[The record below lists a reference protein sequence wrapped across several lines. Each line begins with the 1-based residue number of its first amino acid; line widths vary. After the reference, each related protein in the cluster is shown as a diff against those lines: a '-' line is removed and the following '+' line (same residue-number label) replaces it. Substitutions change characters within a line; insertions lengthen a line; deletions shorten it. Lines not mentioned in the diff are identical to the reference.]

1 MDDGLIYCH
10 GVAAPGCFRQDA
22 TVETA
27 MDRRSFLTLPLLAI
41 SPASQDPRM
50 DRGLRESAQR
60 ILRGLRRIGV
70 QVNVFGEI
78 SRLLDT
84 GLLQTRTELKLRQL
98 AVPVVSGSL
107 VPEEP
112 TLMLMVV
119 SHEFAPGMFVVD
131 QTLELIERVTVP
143 RLGNPN
149 SLDYI
154 PGSTWGGN
162 SNLLMATS
170 ATAATDVEEIM
181 VELAEQF
188 ANDYL
193 AANPK

>member
-1 MDDGLIYCH
+1 
-10 GVAAPGCFRQDA
+10 
-22 TVETA
+22 
-27 MDRRSFLTLPLLAI
+27 
-41 SPASQDPRM
+41 
-50 DRGLRESAQR
+50 
-60 ILRGLRRIGV
+60 
-70 QVNVFGEI
+70 
-78 SRLLDT
+78 
-84 GLLQTRTELKLRQL
+84 
-98 AVPVVSGSL
+98 
-107 VPEEP
+107 
-112 TLMLMVV
+112 MLMVV

>member
-1 MDDGLIYCH
+1 
-10 GVAAPGCFRQDA
+10 
-22 TVETA
+22 